1 MAVREDTLN
10 VELARLLRE
19 REELDAR
26 AEAGAGRKW
35 LDLDVNVDGMH
46 VAIEAKLDFKK
57 RPQARNAADSRLK
70 NLRNVAVALCYPKG
84 ATEASLPGDTLTWQ
98 IRTRRSGADD
108 WQTGTVAQLAAAVR
122 AAPASIEDV
131 DKVAQILSD
140 GLNAA
145 VQRLKTPTRE
155 ALARTVDLR
164 PETAEEKKKLPPE
177 QRSGGYFIP
186 AKRGMLVI
194 ATAILFHHR
203 LQEHLPNRP
212 PDSYDGDWPPL
223 MPTQCAAEVE
233 GTVARFRQAWEA
245 ILAVDYR
252 PVFTTAIAALNALE
266 SHPDHAQAVYALA
279 ATVADVA
286 ERMTGLRQDLLGR
299 IFHRVLDT
307 AKYDGSYYTS
317 AAAATL
323 LAGLAIRQNDHDWSS
338 ADAIAKLRICDPACG
353 TGTLLVAAAARIE
366 ALRREAGGGKLDAD
380 EEQALALCLVEDV
393 LWGYDINLT
402 ATHMAA
408 TALGMLSPTTQF
420 ERLRINR
427 GLLGVHEGRA
437 YVGSLEM
444 LSSERR
450 MHILPWPAP
459 VAQVD
464 TEEFEEPQ
472 PMSLVIMNP
481 PFTRDSLRHDQFPRA
496 DERRIKDREKAI
508 IKELDD
514 PGAARLSGGANAF
527 LVLAERLSRK
537 TDATLAVVLP
547 TVIATNPAA
556 RGIRKYLARKYHIE
570 TIVSSHDPERIY
582 MSENTNIGEML
593 LTCRRWPDEHPKP
606 PTRFVSLIENPSTA
620 DGARS
625 TATQI
630 AQGSGRFVIQQ
641 ADAER
646 IESGDWQA
654 VNFLDPHLVTAAQVL
669 WDSAAQADAK
679 FASMSR
685 IADVDPEG
693 RRIRDAY
700 TRSDVPTSSARRALW
715 FHKTDVTQSM
725 AARTDSRI
733 EPKPEMGNLADKYWS
748 QRSRFLLPHR
758 LWLPLARVAAV
769 IVEQPALGSIWT
781 PCRPHDG
788 EPQTQAALCAWLNSS
803 PGLLAILGGRDNRK
817 PSYPQ
822 FSLDTLRSIPVPN
835 FPELSDGVRDA
846 LAAAYEE
853 LKDEVLLPFPQLD
866 EDPVRK
872 RLDAAVTEALRLD
885 PEWVAQVRRAL
896 GEEPSVTNRRYGSVG
911 D

>member
-35 LDLDVNVDGMH
+35 LDLDVNVDGLH

-57 RPQARNAADSRLK
+57 RPQARKAADSRLK

-84 ATEASLPGDTLTWQ
+84 ATEASLPNDTLTWQ
-98 IRTRRSGADD
+98 IRTRRSDADD

-145 VQRLKTPTRE
+145 VQRLKKPTRE

-203 LQEHLPNRP
+203 LQEHLPKQP
-212 PDSYDGDWPPL
+212 PDGYDGDWPPL
-223 MPTQCAAEVE
+223 IPAQCAAEVE

-252 PVFTTAIAALNALE
+252 PVFTTAIAALNAIE

-366 ALRREAGGGKLDAD
+366 ALRREAGDGKLDAAD
-380 EEQALALCLVEDV
+380 EEALALCLVEDV

-420 ERLRINR
+420 EQLRIYR
-427 GLLGVHEGRA
+427 GLLGVYEGEA

-444 LSSERR
+444 LSPERR
-450 MHILPWPAP
+450 MRILPWPAP
-459 VAQVD
+459 LGQMD
-464 TEEFEEPQ
+464 TGKPEEP
-472 PMSLVIMNP
+472 PKMGLVIMNP
-481 PFTRDSLRHDQFPRA
+481 PFTVDRQRHNQFGPKEKTQINEREQKIFDQIDVSGVVDLTANSAGFAVLGEHLLRRDDAALALVMPAMIPTAPSGAGLRKFLA
-496 DERRIKDREKAI
+496 DRFQID
-508 IKELDD
+508 
-514 PGAARLSGGANAF
+514 
-527 LVLAERLSRK
+527 
-537 TDATLAVVLP
+537 
-547 TVIATNPAA
+547 
-556 RGIRKYLARKYHIE
+556 
-570 TIVSSHDPERIY
+570 TIVSSHDPERIFF
-582 MSENTNIGEML
+582 SENTSIGEVL
-593 LTCRRWPDEHPKP
+593 IVCRRRTDRANAQ
-606 PTRFVSLIENPSTA
+606 PTRFVNLSRNPSSAAEAATVVHA
-620 DGARS
+620 LERNAPIDGS
-625 TATQI
+625 I
-630 AQGSGRFVIQQ
+630 HHV
-641 ADAER
+641 DAER
-646 IESGDWQA
+646 INDGDWYA
-654 VNFLDPHLVTAAQVL
+654 SNFLSPFLTEAFFELRSPPPPPLVRMCDIASVGPH
-669 WDSAAQADAK
+669 
-679 FASMSR
+679 
-685 IADVDPEG
+685 
-693 RRIRDAY
+693 RRRPHEAFQRTDL
-700 TRSDVPTSSARRALW
+700 PTDNDYRALW
-715 FHKTDVTQSM
+715 FHKTDVTQTM
-725 AARTDSRI
+725 RAQPDSHLAV
-733 EPKPEMGNLADKYWS
+733 KADKQQMAERYWAL
-748 QRSRFLLPHR
+748 RSRLLIANR
-758 LWLPLARVAAV
+758 LWLPLARASAV
-769 IVEQPALGSIWT
+769 MVDAPLLGSLWT

-788 EPQTQAALCAWLNSS
+788 EPQTQAVLCAWLNSS

-853 LKDEVLLPFPQLD
+853 LNDEVLLPFPQLD

-911 D
+911 G